1 MNRKKIKKQF
11 VKFLLRWP
19 MLLMLAKHNPTI
31 IAITGSVGK
40 TSTKEAI
47 YAVLKKRFSVWRSL
61 KNYNTE
67 LGIPLAVFG
76 LTITNYSVFSWLG
89 VFIKM
94 MARLIRFSNYPDF
107 LVLELGI
114 DKPGDMAYL
123 LKLVRPEIAVVTAI
137 SDIPVHVQF
146 FSGPRDVAREKMRLV
161 KALPPLGVAVLNHDD
176 SAIMEEADK
185 VRAKILS
192 FGFSKEAEVRTDTF
206 EMFGPG
212 PDAGI
217 TFKLEHKGSFVP
229 VRLKNVF
236 GKSNVY
242 TALAAAAVG
251 LTLGMNLVEISEAF
265 SEYISP
271 PGRLRLLPGI
281 KNSWILDDTYNASP
295 VAVAAA
301 LEVMKNME
309 SKRDI
314 IVLGDMKELGEYTKK
329 PHLAFGDLIFG
340 SIKKIWT
347 VGDSA
352 SLIGKQAVRKG
363 FDRKNVYNF
372 EKSEEVGRQLQD
384 HIKSGDLI
392 LIKGSQSLRMEKIVE
407 EIMAEPQKA
416 KELLV
421 RQEPSWTR
429 K

>member
-1 MNRKKIKKQF
+1 MNRKKLKKQF

-19 MLLMLAKHNPTI
+19 TLLMLAKHKPTI

-47 YAVLKKRFSVWRSL
+47 YTVLKKRFSVWRSQ

-76 LTITNYSVFSWLG
+76 LTLTNYSVFSWLK
-89 VFIKM
+89 VFLQMII
-94 MARLIRFSNYPDF
+94 RLLRFSDYPNF

-114 DKPGDMAYL
+114 DKPGDMVYL

-137 SDIPVHVQF
+137 SEIPVHVQSF
-146 FSGPRDVAREKMRLV
+146 TSPRELAREKMRLA
-161 KALPPLGVAVLNHDD
+161 KTLSPLGFAVLNYDD
-176 SAIMEEADK
+176 ATTMEEADK
-185 VRAKILS
+185 IRAKIITYG
-192 FGFSKEAEVRTDTF
+192 FGKEAEVRTDTF
-206 EMFGPG
+206 EMSGPRT
-212 PDAGI
+212 DAGI

-229 VRLKNVF
+229 VRLRNVF

-251 LTLGMNLVEISEAF
+251 LTLGMNLVEITEAL
-265 SEYISP
+265 SEYIPP
-271 PGRLRLLPGI
+271 PGRLRLLAGI
-281 KNSWILDDTYNASP
+281 KDSWILDDTYNSSP
-295 VAVAAA
+295 DAMAVA
-301 LEVMKNME
+301 LDTLKNIE
-309 SKRDI
+309 SRRDI
-314 IVLGDMKELGEYTKK
+314 IVLGDMKELGEYTEKA
-329 PHLAFGDLIFG
+329 HLAVGDLFFG
-340 SIKKIWT
+340 SIKEIWT

-352 SLIGKQAVRKG
+352 KLIGEGAIKNG
-363 FDRKNVYNF
+363 FDPKNVYNF
-372 EKSEEVGRQLQD
+372 EKSEEVGRLLQD
-384 HIKSGDLI
+384 HIRPGDLI
-392 LIKGSQSLRMEKIVE
+392 LIKGSQSMRMEKIVE

-421 RQEPSWTR
+421 RQEPPW

>member
-314 IVLGDMKELGEYTKK
+314 IVLGDMKELGEYSEKA
-329 PHLAFGDLIFG
+329 HLAVGDLIFG
-340 SIKKIWT
+340 SIKEIWT

-352 SLIGKQAVRKG
+352 RLIGEQAVRKG